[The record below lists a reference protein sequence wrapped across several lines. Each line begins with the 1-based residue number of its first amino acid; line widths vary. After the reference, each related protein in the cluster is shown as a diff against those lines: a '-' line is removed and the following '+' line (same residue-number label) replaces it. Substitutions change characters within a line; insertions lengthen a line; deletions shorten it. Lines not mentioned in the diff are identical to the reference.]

1 MQPSGKAQQSTNT
14 VFSFAVQ
21 TVFVEY
27 YSMLKYVWGCGGV
40 ISVSHSTERV
50 EAVTATEQGT
60 PGEGVGGNDAA
71 CAAFLTGSI
80 LLLYFYLF
88 ILLFIRIK
96 K

>member
-1 MQPSGKAQQSTNT
+1 M
-14 VFSFAVQ
+14 
-21 TVFVEY
+21 
-27 YSMLKYVWGCGGV
+27 
-40 ISVSHSTERV
+40 V